1 MNGWLIYN
9 RADAER
15 NAAFI
20 DWFLSESEQLRLKL
34 RLVFTDELSISIMRG
49 QAALNHKEQ
58 DIPNFAIVRTI
69 DPLLTAQLE
78 QAGIACFNNARIA
91 DLANNKMKTHLELAK
106 LGIPM
111 VDMFFQTNASIPQPP
126 LAYPFV
132 WKSAGGRG
140 GRDVHLVETEAQ
152 YQHLQQQYI
161 NQPILM
167 QQLAPAA
174 GKDVRV
180 FVIGKT
186 IIAAVLRSSKQDF
199 RANYSLG
206 GNASLYPL
214 KKEEQ
219 QLVQRIVDHYDFS
232 FVGIDFLFDGDGRFL
247 FNEIEDVVGSRTLSQ
262 VSDVNIVRLYLE
274 YIKQSLSK

>member
-20 DWFLSESEQLRLKL
+20 DWFLSESEQLRLEL

-49 QAALNHKEQ
+49 QAALNHREQ
-58 DIPNFAIVRTI
+58 DIPDFAIVRTI
-69 DPLLTAQLE
+69 DPLLTAHLE
-78 QAGIACFNNARIA
+78 QAGVACFNNAQVA
-91 DLANNKMKTHLELAK
+91 ALANDKIKTHLELTK

-111 VDMFFQTNASIPQPP
+111 VDMVFQTNAPIPQPP

-140 GRDVHLVETEAQ
+140 GKDVHLVETLAQ

-167 QQLAPAA
+167 QQLAPSA

-186 IIAAVLRSSKQDF
+186 IIAAVLRSSEQDF

-206 GNASLYPL
+206 GSASLYHL
-214 KKEEQ
+214 SREEQ
-219 QLVQRIVDHYDFS
+219 QLVQRIVDYYDFS
-232 FVGIDFLFDGDGRFL
+232 FVGIDFLFDEDGSFL

-274 YIKQSLSK
+274 YIKQSLSR